1 MPAPQQRSIM
11 FKISHWYFLI
21 SVFTPSRLQLLSKT
35 SWTSV
40 FLRIFFTHIHLMICL
55 SSMVNIIA
63 ATTLLLT
70 FSLHRCLQRI
80 YKKNKNNFYAVKI
93 SNSLAILSESFIQI
107 GYFLSRVSILT
118 RDIDIANLSVC
129 PSVCP

>member
-1 MPAPQQRSIM
+1 
-11 FKISHWYFLI
+11 
-21 SVFTPSRLQLLSKT
+21 
-35 SWTSV
+35 
-40 FLRIFFTHIHLMICL
+40 
-55 SSMVNIIA
+55 MVNIIA